1 MSFTVTCSRSRIDSS
16 ICRWRVGIIGP
27 ASATTERSSS
37 GDIAWPLSVT
47 GFTPNSRRN
56 PYAALFVSQVTGVI
70 TNTSTL

>member
-1 MSFTVTCSRSRIDSS
+1 MDSN
-16 ICRWRVGIIGP
+16 IWRWRVGIIGP

-47 GFTPNSRRN
+47 GFTPKRRRK
-56 PYAALFVSQVTGVI
+56 PYAALFVNQVIGVI